1 MAKRMYS
8 LQEAFAILERDS
20 DSHSS
25 SEFED
30 DLESTDIDWLPSE
43 SESDSTDSDSESA
56 GPSTAQPSRSAE
68 QARGISDTDTASEG
82 GSPIATSSNA
92 IPRGQRAARPR
103 QSMPARVPQREPL
116 PYDLRDPQ
124 WSASNMETPNL
135 PPFTAR
141 SGLLVDTSN
150 MQPID
155 FFELFLP
162 ESFLQY
168 VCDQSNIYAQQRI
181 ADHPTCVLASHWT
194 PATTRDLKV
203 FLGLTFD
210 MALSPLP
217 EQQLYWTK
225 NPILCIPIY
234 SSRMSRRRYQMLLTC
249 LHFSNNAD
257 HLPPNDPAHDR
268 LFKLRPFIDHLNR
281 TFTEKYMPE
290 QRIAIDESLI
300 PFHGRLAIK
309 QYIPNKRSRYGI
321 KLYKLCESGS
331 GYIYSL
337 KVYEGKDSLIQPPGC
352 PPYMGTTERIVLDLL
367 NPLLHQG
374 YHLYVD
380 NFYTS
385 VPLFKHLFSVQT
397 PACGTVR
404 ANRKG
409 LPSEVVHKK
418 LKRGET
424 CSQRSNELLAL
435 KFRDKRDVLA
445 LTTIHTEATTTVRTR
460 SREVV
465 KPLAIAEYTKFMGA
479 VDLSDQVLAPY
490 RLNRKRKIWYK
501 KVALY
506 FFQMC
511 LQNAFVLYKKSGNR
525 DSFLKFQLAIITCLL
540 FESGQPA
547 PNPDQ
552 LRAENVARFEGNH
565 FPAPLPPT
573 ASKPYPQKRCRVCR
587 KNHVRRDTR
596 YHCPKCPS
604 KAALCLNPCFETYHT
619 VLHY

>member
-8 LQEAFAILERDS
+8 LQEAFAILERDC
-20 DSHSS
+20 DSSS

-30 DLESTDIDWLPSE
+30 DLESADIDWLPSE
-43 SESDSTDSDSESA
+43 SEGDSTDSDSESA
-56 GPSTAQPSRSAE
+56 GPSTAQLSRSKE
-68 QARGISDTDTASEG
+68 QARSISDTDTASER

-92 IPRGQRAARPR
+92 IPR
-103 QSMPARVPQREPL
+103 
-116 PYDLRDPQ
+116 
-124 WSASNMETPNL
+124 
-135 PPFTAR
+135 
-141 SGLLVDTSN
+141 
-150 MQPID
+150 
-155 FFELFLP
+155 

-168 VCDQSNIYAQQRI
+168 VCDQSNIYVQQRI
-181 ADHPTCVLASHWT
+181 ADHSTSVLASHWT
-194 PATTRDLKV
+194 PATTRDLKA
-203 FLGLTFD
+203 FLGLTFN
-210 MALSPLP
+210 MSLCPLP
-217 EQQLYWTK
+217 EQQLYWPK
-225 NPILCIPIY
+225 DPVLCIPIY

-257 HLPPNDPAHDR
+257 HLPPDNPAHDR

-281 TFTEKYMPE
+281 TFAEKYTPE

-309 QYIPNKRSRYGI
+309 QYISSKRSRYGI

-337 KVYEGKDSLIQPPGC
+337 KMYEGKDSLIQPPGC

-380 NFYTS
+380 NFYMS
-385 VPLFKHLFSVQT
+385 VPLFKHLFSVQA

-424 CSQRSNELLAL
+424 CCQWRNVLLAL

-445 LTTIHTEATTTVRTR
+445 LTTIHSEAKTTVRTR

-465 KPLAIAEYTKFMGA
+465 KPLAIAEYTK
-479 VDLSDQVLAPY
+479 Y
-490 RLNRKRKIWYK
+490 RT
-501 KVALY
+501 
-506 FFQMC
+506 
-511 LQNAFVLYKKSGNR
+511 S
-525 DSFLKFQLAIITCLL
+525 
-540 FESGQPA
+540 
-547 PNPDQ
+547 
-552 LRAENVARFEGNH
+552 
-565 FPAPLPPT
+565 
-573 ASKPYPQKRCRVCR
+573 
-587 KNHVRRDTR
+587 
-596 YHCPKCPS
+596 
-604 KAALCLNPCFETYHT
+604 
-619 VLHY
+619 